1 MRLRLY
7 FAFLLIGTNVFC
19 QNNID
24 RIDSLTHVVNSTNGE
39 FRKALT
45 LEKALNQIVIEDLD
59 FVRSKSQLDVATFNP
74 RMLLTIEAQE
84 FRVAVLGGKEPKRID
99 ETSDSNPYKGYFLA
113 NSHFFFGESDK
124 ALDLFKKI
132 VPQFITLQDTFYTA
146 STYNNIGTLHYLN
159 DDLDSALTNFLLAK
173 EYTYW
178 FNEMLEANILAIS
191 NSLNNKDLSESQIK
205 TIHKNNPNTTN
216 GVYYNNAYYFFDKY
230 YPNKRDSLIEV
241 IGTVFT
247 ELSDVP
253 DELYRVLI
261 REGVLCDSM
270 AIELL
275 RMPTH
280 VYFEKALDE
289 LLKSNLIEQESFS
302 FDVLDS
308 LKRKSGVDKNVYKL
322 AIFNELDSSHKS
334 DFIALNKL
342 VSSQQTELDQSELNE
357 LINSYKT
364 DLKNSEA
371 NAKNILIFSTLIVL
385 VIILLVTTF
394 YFRQKVRVS
403 RSLNEAL
410 KKNQELELA
419 QVQIERDMN
428 ETRSRITNIS
438 RESLEKLDQLKSLL
452 QNLDNSELNKD
463 LLQDLNII
471 RIHQDGITRFKINR
485 FCEDLYSEK
494 FLPLENILSSKEL
507 QVLKLMVLG
516 FRSKEIA
523 NLIDV
528 SHQYINN
535 QRHKIRS
542 LLQESGYD
550 FEALTEELRSSLY
563 HQ

>member
-1 MRLRLY
+1 MRLRLF
-7 FAFLLIGTNVFC
+7 FASLLIVANVFC

-59 FVRSKSQLDVATFNP
+59 FVRFKSQLDVATFNP

-84 FRVAVLGGKEPKRID
+84 FRVAVLRGKEPKRID

-159 DDLDSALTNFLLAK
+159 DDLDSGLTNFLLAK

-178 FNEMLEANILAIS
+178 FNEMLEANILAMS
-191 NSLNNKDLSESQIK
+191 NALNNKDLSENQIK

-216 GVYYNNAYYFFDKY
+216 GVYYNNAYHFFDKY

-241 IGTVFT
+241 ISTVFT
-247 ELSDVP
+247 ESSDVP

-280 VYFEKALDE
+280 VYFENALDE

-342 VSSQQTELDQSELNE
+342 VSFQQTELDQSDLNE
-357 LINSYKT
+357 LINSYKS
-364 DLKNSEA
+364 DLENSEA
-371 NAKNILIFSTLIVL
+371 IAKNILIFSTLIVL
-385 VIILLVTTF
+385 VIILLVITF
-394 YFRQKVRVS
+394 YFRQKVRES

-485 FCEDLYSEK
+485 FCEDLHSEK